1 MRGKEYNMTFSL
13 ELTQSYLTL
22 LREETLPAIGCT
34 EPVAVALCAAEASA
48 CLLKEPYRLHLEV
61 SPYIL
66 KNGMH
71 VGIPGTAG
79 LTGLDLAC
87 ALGSLL
93 PHPEK
98 QMTILGDV
106 SDEKLSKAKAI
117 VQSGSVSVG
126 SADTPYKVW
135 VDVRIDA
142 ADGHW
147 ARAVIQGTHTHV
159 LLVEKDGQPLRTDR
173 CQESESRDMPAITLE
188 SVYAFATTVPQV
200 DLEFLDEIIRVNTRI
215 ACEGLA
221 RDYGL
226 CVGRHLAN
234 SPDAAQQVIAVTAA
248 AADARMSGCQL
259 PVMTN
264 MGSGN
269 QGITA
274 SLPVIET
281 AHLLGAS
288 HEQLLRALAISELVA
303 MEVKTH
309 IGRLSALCGC
319 SIAAAIGAASAMVFL
334 RGGNFEQIAYAVNM
348 MVGDVTGIICDGAK
362 PGCALKIATAVSAA
376 QRAAV
381 LALSLEHTVQPYG
394 IVSSDVEATI
404 QNLGTL
410 GRDGMGNANDVVL
423 RMMLDG
429 RHDENVLRL

>member
-1 MRGKEYNMTFSL
+1 MTFNM

-117 VQSGSVSVG
+117 VQSGSVSVR
-126 SADTPYKVW
+126 SADNPYKVW

-188 SVYAFATTVPQV
+188 SVYAFATTVSQA

-281 AHLLGAS
+281 AHLLGTS

-429 RHDENVLRL
+429 QHDENVLRL

>member
-1 MRGKEYNMTFSL
+1 MTFSL

-117 VQSGSVSVG
+117 VQSGSVSIG

-188 SVYAFATTVPQV
+188 SIYAFATTVSQV

-281 AHLLGAS
+281 AHLLGTS

-303 MEVKTH
+303 MEVTTH

-423 RMMLDG
+423 RMMMDG
-429 RHDENVLRL
+429 QHDENVLRL

>member
-1 MRGKEYNMTFSL
+1 MTFNM

-48 CLLKEPYRLHLEV
+48 CLLKEPYRLNLEV

-117 VQSGSVSVG
+117 VQSGSVSVR

-188 SVYAFATTVPQV
+188 SVYAFATTVSQA

-234 SPDAAQQVIAVTAA
+234 SPDTAQQVIAVTAA

-429 RHDENVLRL
+429 QHDENVLRL

>member
-1 MRGKEYNMTFSL
+1 MTFNM

-117 VQSGSVSVG
+117 VQSGSVSVR

-188 SVYAFATTVPQV
+188 SVYAFATTVSQA

-288 HEQLLRALAISELVA
+288 REQLLRALAISELVA

-334 RGGNFEQIAYAVNM
+334 RVGNFEQIAYAVNM

-429 RHDENVLRL
+429 QHDENVLRL

>member
-1 MRGKEYNMTFSL
+1 MTFNM

-117 VQSGSVSVG
+117 VQSGSVSVR

-188 SVYAFATTVPQV
+188 SVYAFATTVSQA

-248 AADARMSGCQL
+248 AADARMSGCRL

-288 HEQLLRALAISELVA
+288 REQLLRALAISELVA

-429 RHDENVLRL
+429 QHDENVLRL

>member
-1 MRGKEYNMTFSL
+1 MTFNM

-117 VQSGSVSVG
+117 VQSGSVSVR

-188 SVYAFATTVPQV
+188 SVYAFATTVSQA

-226 CVGRHLAN
+226 CVGRHLAS

-429 RHDENVLRL
+429 QHDENVLRL

>member
-1 MRGKEYNMTFSL
+1 MTFNM

-117 VQSGSVSVG
+117 VQSGSVSVR

-188 SVYAFATTVPQV
+188 SVYAFATTVSQA

-281 AHLLGAS
+281 AHLLGDS

-429 RHDENVLRL
+429 QHDENVLRL

>member
-1 MRGKEYNMTFSL
+1 MTFNM

-117 VQSGSVSVG
+117 VQSGSVSVR

-188 SVYAFATTVPQV
+188 SVYAFATTVSQA

-288 HEQLLRALAISELVA
+288 REQLLRALAISELVA

-334 RGGNFEQIAYAVNM
+334 RGGNFEQIAYAGNM

-429 RHDENVLRL
+429 QHDENVLRL

>member
-1 MRGKEYNMTFSL
+1 MTFNM

-117 VQSGSVSVG
+117 VQSGSVSVR

-188 SVYAFATTVPQV
+188 SVYAFATTVSQA

-281 AHLLGAS
+281 AHLLGS
-288 HEQLLRALAISELVA
+288 SREQLLRALAISELVA

-429 RHDENVLRL
+429 QHDENVLRL

>member
-1 MRGKEYNMTFSL
+1 MTFNM

-117 VQSGSVSVG
+117 VQSGSVSVR

-173 CQESESRDMPAITLE
+173 CQESESRNMPAITLE
-188 SVYAFATTVPQV
+188 SVYAFATTVSQA

-288 HEQLLRALAISELVA
+288 YEQLLRALAISELVA

-394 IVSSDVEATI
+394 IVSSDVEDTI

-429 RHDENVLRL
+429 QHDENVLRL

>member
-1 MRGKEYNMTFSL
+1 M

-117 VQSGSVSVG
+117 VQSGSVSVR

-159 LLVEKDGQPLRTDR
+159 LLVEKDDQPLRTDR

-188 SVYAFATTVPQV
+188 SVYAFATTVSQA

-288 HEQLLRALAISELVA
+288 REQLLRALAISELVA

-429 RHDENVLRL
+429 QHDENVLRL

>member
-1 MRGKEYNMTFSL
+1 MTFNM

-117 VQSGSVSVG
+117 VQSGSVSVR

-188 SVYAFATTVPQV
+188 SVYAFATTVSQA
-200 DLEFLDEIIRVNTRI
+200 DLEFLNEIIRVNTCI

-226 CVGRHLAN
+226 CVGRYLAN

-348 MVGDVTGIICDGAK
+348 MVGDITGIICDGAK

-429 RHDENVLRL
+429 QHDENVLRL

>member
-1 MRGKEYNMTFSL
+1 M

-117 VQSGSVSVG
+117 VQSGSVSVR

-188 SVYAFATTVPQV
+188 SVYAFATTVSQA

-303 MEVKTH
+303 MEVKTR

-429 RHDENVLRL
+429 QHDENVLRL

>member
-1 MRGKEYNMTFSL
+1 MTFNM

-117 VQSGSVSVG
+117 VQSGSVSVR

-159 LLVEKDGQPLRTDR
+159 LLVEKDGQSLRTDR

-188 SVYAFATTVPQV
+188 SVYAFATTVSQA

-319 SIAAAIGAASAMVFL
+319 SIAAAIGTASAMVFL

-429 RHDENVLRL
+429 QHDENVLRL

>member
-1 MRGKEYNMTFSL
+1 M
-13 ELTQSYLTL
+13 
-22 LREETLPAIGCT
+22 
-34 EPVAVALCAAEASA
+34 
-48 CLLKEPYRLHLEV
+48 
-61 SPYIL
+61 
-66 KNGMH
+66 
-71 VGIPGTAG
+71 
-79 LTGLDLAC
+79 
-87 ALGSLL
+87 
-93 PHPEK
+93 
-98 QMTILGDV
+98 
-106 SDEKLSKAKAI
+106 
-117 VQSGSVSVG
+117 
-126 SADTPYKVW
+126 
-135 VDVRIDA
+135 DVRIDA

-188 SVYAFATTVPQV
+188 SVYAFATTVSQA

-248 AADARMSGCQL
+248 AADERMSGCQL

-429 RHDENVLRL
+429 QHDENVLRL

>member
-1 MRGKEYNMTFSL
+1 MTFNM

-93 PHPEK
+93 PHPEM

-117 VQSGSVSVG
+117 VQSGSVSVR
-126 SADTPYKVW
+126 SADTPYMVW

-188 SVYAFATTVPQV
+188 SVYAFATTVSQA

-429 RHDENVLRL
+429 QHDENVLRL

>member
-1 MRGKEYNMTFSL
+1 M

-117 VQSGSVSVG
+117 VQSGSVSVR

-173 CQESESRDMPAITLE
+173 CQESESRNMPAITLE
-188 SVYAFATTVPQV
+188 SVYAFATTVSQA

-288 HEQLLRALAISELVA
+288 YEQLLRALAISELVA

-429 RHDENVLRL
+429 QHDENVLRL

>member
-1 MRGKEYNMTFSL
+1 M

-117 VQSGSVSVG
+117 VQSGSVSVR

-173 CQESESRDMPAITLE
+173 CQESESRDMPAIALE
-188 SVYAFATTVPQV
+188 SVYAFATTVSQA

-429 RHDENVLRL
+429 QHDENVLRL

>member
-1 MRGKEYNMTFSL
+1 M

-93 PHPEK
+93 PHPEM

-117 VQSGSVSVG
+117 VQSGSVSVR

-188 SVYAFATTVPQV
+188 SVYAFATTVSQA

-429 RHDENVLRL
+429 QHDENVLRL

>member
-1 MRGKEYNMTFSL
+1 M

-93 PHPEK
+93 PHPER

-117 VQSGSVSVG
+117 VQSGSVSVR

-188 SVYAFATTVPQV
+188 SVYAFATTVSQA

-288 HEQLLRALAISELVA
+288 REQLLRALAISELVA

-429 RHDENVLRL
+429 QHDENVLRL

>member
-1 MRGKEYNMTFSL
+1 MTFNM

-34 EPVAVALCAAEASA
+34 EPVAVALCAAEASV

-117 VQSGSVSVG
+117 VQSGSVSVR

-188 SVYAFATTVPQV
+188 SVYAFATTVSQA

-288 HEQLLRALAISELVA
+288 REQLLRALAISELVA
-303 MEVKTH
+303 IEVKTH

-429 RHDENVLRL
+429 QHDENVLRL

>member
-1 MRGKEYNMTFSL
+1 MTFNM

-117 VQSGSVSVG
+117 VQSGSVSVR

-173 CQESESRDMPAITLE
+173 CQESESRNMPAITLE
-188 SVYAFATTVPQV
+188 SVYAFATTVSQA

-288 HEQLLRALAISELVA
+288 YEQLLRALAISELVA

-429 RHDENVLRL
+429 QHDENVLRL

>member
-1 MRGKEYNMTFSL
+1 M

-117 VQSGSVSVG
+117 VQSGSVSVR

-188 SVYAFATTVPQV
+188 SVYAFATTVSQA

-281 AHLLGAS
+281 AHLLGS
-288 HEQLLRALAISELVA
+288 SREQLLRALAISELVA

-404 QNLGTL
+404 QNLGIL

-429 RHDENVLRL
+429 QHDENVLRL

>member
-1 MRGKEYNMTFSL
+1 MTFNM

-117 VQSGSVSVG
+117 VQSGSVSVR

-188 SVYAFATTVPQV
+188 SVYAFATTVSQA

-288 HEQLLRALAISELVA
+288 REQLLRALAISELVA

-348 MVGDVTGIICDGAK
+348 MVGDITGIICDGAK

-429 RHDENVLRL
+429 QHDENVLRL

>member
-1 MRGKEYNMTFSL
+1 M

-34 EPVAVALCAAEASA
+34 DPVAVALCAAEASA

-117 VQSGSVSVG
+117 VQSGSVSVR

-188 SVYAFATTVPQV
+188 SVYAFATTVSQA

-429 RHDENVLRL
+429 QHDENVLRL

>member
-1 MRGKEYNMTFSL
+1 MTFNM

-87 ALGSLL
+87 VLGSLL

-117 VQSGSVSVG
+117 VQSGSVSVR

-188 SVYAFATTVPQV
+188 SVYAFATTVSQA

-348 MVGDVTGIICDGAK
+348 MVGDVKGIICDGAK

-429 RHDENVLRL
+429 QHDENVLRL

>member
-1 MRGKEYNMTFSL
+1 MTFNM

-117 VQSGSVSVG
+117 VQSGSVSVR

-159 LLVEKDGQPLRTDR
+159 LLVEKDGQSLRTDR

-188 SVYAFATTVPQV
+188 SVYAFATTVSQA

-221 RDYGL
+221 R
-226 CVGRHLAN
+226 
-234 SPDAAQQVIAVTAA
+234 AA

-429 RHDENVLRL
+429 QHDENVLRL

>member
-1 MRGKEYNMTFSL
+1 MTFNM

-117 VQSGSVSVG
+117 VQSGSVSVR

-188 SVYAFATTVPQV
+188 SVYAFATTVSQA
-200 DLEFLDEIIRVNTRI
+200 DLEFLDEIIRVNTHI

-288 HEQLLRALAISELVA
+288 REQLLRALAISELVA

-429 RHDENVLRL
+429 QHDENVLRL

>member
-1 MRGKEYNMTFSL
+1 MTFNM

-117 VQSGSVSVG
+117 VQSGSVSVR

-188 SVYAFATTVPQV
+188 SVYAFATTVSQA

-362 PGCALKIATAVSAA
+362 PSCALKIATAVSAA

-429 RHDENVLRL
+429 QHDENVLRL

>member
-1 MRGKEYNMTFSL
+1 MTFNM

-93 PHPEK
+93 PHPEM

-117 VQSGSVSVG
+117 VQSGSVSVR

-173 CQESESRDMPAITLE
+173 CQESESRNMPAITLE
-188 SVYAFATTVPQV
+188 SVYAFATTVSQA

-288 HEQLLRALAISELVA
+288 YEQLLRALAISELVA

-429 RHDENVLRL
+429 QHDENVLRL

>member
-1 MRGKEYNMTFSL
+1 M
-13 ELTQSYLTL
+13 
-22 LREETLPAIGCT
+22 
-34 EPVAVALCAAEASA
+34 
-48 CLLKEPYRLHLEV
+48 
-61 SPYIL
+61 
-66 KNGMH
+66 
-71 VGIPGTAG
+71 
-79 LTGLDLAC
+79 
-87 ALGSLL
+87 
-93 PHPEK
+93 
-98 QMTILGDV
+98 
-106 SDEKLSKAKAI
+106 
-117 VQSGSVSVG
+117 
-126 SADTPYKVW
+126 
-135 VDVRIDA
+135 RIDA

-173 CQESESRDMPAITLE
+173 CQESESRDMPAIALE
-188 SVYAFATTVPQV
+188 SVYAFATTVSQA

-429 RHDENVLRL
+429 QHDENVLRL

>member
-1 MRGKEYNMTFSL
+1 M

-117 VQSGSVSVG
+117 VQSGSVSVR

-159 LLVEKDGQPLRTDR
+159 LLVEKDGQSLRTDR

-188 SVYAFATTVPQV
+188 SVYAFATTVSQA

-429 RHDENVLRL
+429 QHDENVLRL

>member
-1 MRGKEYNMTFSL
+1 MTFNM

-117 VQSGSVSVG
+117 VQSGSVSVR

-188 SVYAFATTVPQV
+188 SVYAFATTVSQA

-264 MGSGN
+264 MGSGK

-288 HEQLLRALAISELVA
+288 REQLLRALAISELVA

-410 GRDGMGNANDVVL
+410 GRDGMGNANAVVL

-429 RHDENVLRL
+429 QHDENVLRL

>member
-1 MRGKEYNMTFSL
+1 M

-117 VQSGSVSVG
+117 VQSGSVSVR

-188 SVYAFATTVPQV
+188 SVYAFATTVSQA

-319 SIAAAIGAASAMVFL
+319 SIAAAIGTASAMVFL
-334 RGGNFEQIAYAVNM
+334 RGGNFEQIAYAVNL

-410 GRDGMGNANDVVL
+410 GREGMGNANDVVL

-429 RHDENVLRL
+429 QHDENVLRL

>member
-1 MRGKEYNMTFSL
+1 M

-117 VQSGSVSVG
+117 VQSGSVSVR

-188 SVYAFATTVPQV
+188 SVYAFATTVSQA

-269 QGITA
+269 QGVTA

-288 HEQLLRALAISELVA
+288 REQLLRALAISELVA

-429 RHDENVLRL
+429 QHDENVLRL

>member
-1 MRGKEYNMTFSL
+1 MTFNM

-117 VQSGSVSVG
+117 VQSGSVSVR

-188 SVYAFATTVPQV
+188 SVYAFATTVSQA

-288 HEQLLRALAISELVA
+288 REQLLRALAISELVA

-410 GRDGMGNANDVVL
+410 GREGMGNANDVVL

-429 RHDENVLRL
+429 QHDENVLRL

>member
-1 MRGKEYNMTFSL
+1 MTFSR
-13 ELTQSYLTL
+13 ELTESYLTL
-22 LREETLPAIGCT
+22 LREETIPAIGCT

-48 CLLKEPYRLHLEV
+48 CLLKEPYRLCLEV

-106 SDEKLSKAKAI
+106 SAETISKADALVK
-117 VQSGSVSVG
+117 SGGISIR

-147 ARAVIQGTHTHV
+147 ARAIIQGTHTHV
-159 LLVEKDGQPLRTDR
+159 LLVEKDGQTLRKDR
-173 CQESESRDMPAITLE
+173 CQEAENRDVPAITLE
-188 SVYAFATTVPQV
+188 SAYAFATTVSSKN
-200 DLEFLDEIIRVNTRI
+200 LEFLDEIIRVNTRI
-215 ACEGLA
+215 AREGLA

-234 SPDAAQQVIAVTAA
+234 GADAAQQVIAVTAA

-288 HEQLLRALAISELVA
+288 HERLLRALAISELVA
-303 MEVKTH
+303 MKVKTH

-319 SIAAAIGAASAMVFL
+319 SIAAAIGAACAMVFL
-334 RGGNFEQIAYAVNM
+334 KGGNFEQIAYAVNV

-362 PGCALKIATAVSAA
+362 PGCSLKIATAVSAA

-381 LALSLEHTVQPYG
+381 LALSLDHPVQPFG
-394 IVSSDVEATI
+394 IVSRDVEATI

-423 RMMLDG
+423 RMMLDDQ
-429 RHDENVLRL
+429 HAENAFQ

>member
-1 MRGKEYNMTFSL
+1 MTFNM

-93 PHPEK
+93 PHPEM

-117 VQSGSVSVG
+117 VQSGSVSVR

-188 SVYAFATTVPQV
+188 SVYAFATTVSQA

-429 RHDENVLRL
+429 QHDENVLRL

>member
-1 MRGKEYNMTFSL
+1 MTFNM

-117 VQSGSVSVG
+117 VQSGSVSVR

-188 SVYAFATTVPQV
+188 SVYAFATTVSQA

-334 RGGNFEQIAYAVNM
+334 RGGNFEQIAYAINM

-429 RHDENVLRL
+429 QHDENVLRL

>member
-1 MRGKEYNMTFSL
+1 MTFNM

-48 CLLKEPYRLHLEV
+48 CLLKEPYRLYLEV

-117 VQSGSVSVG
+117 VQSGSVSVR

-188 SVYAFATTVPQV
+188 SVYAFATTVSQA

-288 HEQLLRALAISELVA
+288 REQLLRALAISELVA

-429 RHDENVLRL
+429 QHDENVLRI